1 MVQYFI
7 IINCQ
12 FIQIV
17 NGYMC
22 LQWKWIASKP
32 TIQHTLSIH
41 YTTQRIISWQI

>member
-1 MVQYFI
+1 LSMMLLRHTKRFYRMVQYFI

-22 LQWKWIASKP
+22 LQ
-32 TIQHTLSIH
+32 
-41 YTTQRIISWQI
+41 